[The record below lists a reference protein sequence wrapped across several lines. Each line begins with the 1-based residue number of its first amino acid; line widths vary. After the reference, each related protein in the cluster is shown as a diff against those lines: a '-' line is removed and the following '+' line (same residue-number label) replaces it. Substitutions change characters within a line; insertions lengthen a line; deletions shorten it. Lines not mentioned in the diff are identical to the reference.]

1 MIWMMYDFNN
11 ILKKIVV
18 LVVVFWVFF
27 NFINNNDINFKV

>member
-1 MIWMMYDFNN
+1 MMYDFNN